1 MFTLWQA
8 AEVRMIALAFYLLAF
23 LAITRNLPASVL
35 LAVMCI
41 GYHAVA
47 VEMTTESLRYRNLNS
62 D

>member
-1 MFTLWQA
+1 
-8 AEVRMIALAFYLLAF
+8 MIALAFYLLAF